1 MARVD
6 SKYALVI
13 AASRRARELMAG
25 AGPLVDTDATKPV
38 TIALQEIAAGR
49 LDIVLSPVATR

>member
-1 MARVD
+1 MTRVE
-6 SKYALVI
+6 SKYALVV

-38 TIALQEIAAGR
+38 TIALQEIAEGR
-49 LDIVLSPVATR
+49 LDIVLPPVATR